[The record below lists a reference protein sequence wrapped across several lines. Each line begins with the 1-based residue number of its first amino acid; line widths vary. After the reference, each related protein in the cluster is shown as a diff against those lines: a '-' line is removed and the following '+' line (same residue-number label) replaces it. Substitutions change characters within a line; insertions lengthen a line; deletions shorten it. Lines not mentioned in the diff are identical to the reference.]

1 MTFSELHEKKRGII
15 YMLSIWSRSFNKKTA
30 VCGHVADFSE
40 FMLLIRGSL
49 SNSSTNVF
57 NSHKVAL

>member
-1 MTFSELHEKKRGII
+1 
-15 YMLSIWSRSFNKKTA
+15 MLSIWSRSFNKKTA

-40 FMLLIRGSL
+40 FMLLILRGSL